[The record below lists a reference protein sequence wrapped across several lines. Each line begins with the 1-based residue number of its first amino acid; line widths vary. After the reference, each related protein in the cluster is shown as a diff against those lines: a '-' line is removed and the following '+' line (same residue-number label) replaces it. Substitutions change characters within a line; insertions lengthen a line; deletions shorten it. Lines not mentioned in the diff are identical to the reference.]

1 MSYGFLFQLRKKR
14 NFGLN
19 LLTFSVL
26 IRILLFLLFFFLID
40 WYSFQAFKT
49 GLPAQSWVK
58 LIYWAFSIFIYL
70 FVVYGFLTFNRSNLS
85 LNFGRLI
92 SLIVLSLIPKLI
104 LLGFMFGEDFLRFFT
119 GIYQSVSGSR
129 EGDFLPDRRKFISQ
143 TALIVSSIPFLGILH
158 GVLVGK
164 YRYRVVNHTL
174 EFDDLPEEFDGFT
187 ITQISDIH
195 SGSFDN
201 KKKLEYGVE
210 LINKQ
215 NSDVILFTGDL
226 VNNHSGEM
234 EPWIDTFKKLKA
246 PMGKY
251 SILGNHDYGD
261 YMSWPSKEAKE
272 ANMQR
277 LYEIQEELGFQLLKN
292 ENVKL
297 EKAGAHIDLIGV
309 ENWGKGFG
317 QYGDLKKA
325 ASNLSDQSFKIL
337 MSHDPSHFDE
347 QVKNF
352 SQFIH
357 LTLSGHTHGMQFGIE
372 IPGFIKWS
380 PASLRY
386 PKWAGMYEEL
396 GRYLHVN
403 RGFGFLAFP
412 GRVGIWPEITVL
424 TLKRKSES

>member
-1 MSYGFLFQLRKKR
+1 MLF
-14 NFGLN
+14 
-19 LLTFSVL
+19 
-26 IRILLFLLFFFLID
+26 RILFFLLFIGLID

-49 GLPAQSWVK
+49 LFPTQIWIKTGFWV
-58 LIYWAFSIFIYL
+58 FSIPIYL
-70 FVVYGFLTFNRSNLS
+70 FTIYVFLTFDRGNVS
-85 LNFGRLI
+85 LNFGRLV
-92 SLIVLSLIPKLI
+92 SLLVLSILPKLI
-104 LLGFMFGEDFLRFFT
+104 ILAFLFGEDIFRFFT
-119 GIYQSVSGSR
+119 GIFYSFGENRQ
-129 EGDFLPDRRKFISQ
+129 GDFLPDRRKFVSQ
-143 TALIVSSIPFLGILH
+143 TALILSSIPFLGILH
-158 GVLVGK
+158 GVLIGK
-164 YRYRVVNHTL
+164 YRYRVITHTL

-195 SGSFDN
+195 SGSFDD
-201 KKKLEYGVE
+201 KKKLEYGID
-210 LINKQ
+210 LINQQK
-215 NSDVILFTGDL
+215 SDVILFTGDL

-234 EPWIDTFKKLKA
+234 EPWIETFKKLKA

-261 YMSWPSKEAKE
+261 YMNWPSKEAKV
-272 ANMQR
+272 ANLQR
-277 LYEIQEELGFQLLKN
+277 LFQVHAELGFKLLRN
-292 ENVKL
+292 ESVKL
-297 EKAGAHIDLIGV
+297 QKEGTTIDLIGV
-309 ENWGKGFG
+309 ENWGKGFA
-317 QYGDLKKA
+317 QYGDLSKA
-325 ASNLSDQSFKIL
+325 AVNLSDQSFKIL

-372 IPGFIKWS
+372 IPGWIKWS

-386 PKWAGMYEEL
+386 PKWAGLYEEF

-424 TLKRKSES
+424 TLKRKLV

>member
-1 MSYGFLFQLRKKR
+1 MKIVYW
-14 NFGLN
+14 
-19 LLTFSVL
+19 TFSISV
-26 IRILLFLLFFFLID
+26 
-40 WYSFQAFKT
+40 
-49 GLPAQSWVK
+49 
-58 LIYWAFSIFIYL
+58 YL
-70 FVVYGFLTFNRSNLS
+70 FVAYGFLTFNRASLS
-85 LNFGRLI
+85 LNFGRMI
-92 SLIVLSLIPKLI
+92 SLLVLSLIPKLI
-104 LLGFMFGEDFLRFFT
+104 ILGLMFGEDLVRIVT
-119 GIYQSVSGSR
+119 GVFQSVSGNS

-143 TALIVSSIPFLGILH
+143 TALVLSAIPFLGVLH
-158 GVLVGK
+158 GVIVGK

-201 KKKLEYGVE
+201 KKKLEYGVD
-210 LINKQ
+210 LINQ
-215 NSDVILFTGDL
+215 QESDVILFTGDL
-226 VNNHSGEM
+226 VNNHSKEM

-261 YMSWPSKEAKE
+261 YMSWPNKEAKE
-272 ANMQR
+272 SNMQR
-277 LYEIQEELGFQLLKN
+277 LYEIQEELGFKLLRN

-297 EKAGAHIDLIGV
+297 QKPALSGVEGAKASIDLIGV
-309 ENWGKGFG
+309 ENWGKGFA
-317 QYGDLKKA
+317 QYGDLPKA
-325 ASNLSDQSFKIL
+325 VANLSDQSFKIL

-347 QVKNF
+347 EVKKF

-386 PKWAGMYEEL
+386 PKWAGLYEEL

-424 TLKRKSES
+424 KLKRKKA

>member
-1 MSYGFLFQLRKKR
+1 MISI
-14 NFGLN
+14 
-19 LLTFSVL
+19 L
-26 IRILLFLLFFFLID
+26 IRILVVLFFIFCVD
-40 WYSFQAFKT
+40 WYSYQAFKT
-49 GLPAQSWVK
+49 LFPNQLWIRIGFWV
-58 LIYWAFSIFIYL
+58 FSISIYL
-70 FVVYGFLTFNRSNLS
+70 FIIYGFLYFERGNLS

-92 SLIVLSLIPKLI
+92 SLLVLSLIPKLVI
-104 LLGFMFGEDFLRFFT
+104 IGFMFGEDITRFLT
-119 GIYQSVSGSR
+119 GAYQSFNGNSES
-129 EGDFLPDRRKFISQ
+129 DFLPERRKFVSQ
-143 TALIVSSIPFLGILH
+143 TALVLSAIPFLGILH
-158 GVLVGK
+158 GVLIGK

-201 KKKLEYGVE
+201 KKKLEYGVD

-215 NSDVILFTGDL
+215 ESDIILFTGDL
-226 VNNHSGEM
+226 VNNHSKEM
-234 EPWIDTFKKLKA
+234 EPWIDTFKKLNA

-261 YMSWPSKEAKE
+261 YMSWPSKAVKE

-277 LYEIQEELGFQLLKN
+277 LYEIQEELGFTLLRN

-297 EKAGAHIDLIGV
+297 EKAGASIDLIGV
-309 ENWGKGFG
+309 ENWGKGFA
-317 QYGDLKKA
+317 QHGDLPKA
-325 ASNLSDQSFKIL
+325 TANLSEKSFKIL

-347 QVKNF
+347 EVKKF
-352 SQFIH
+352 AQFIH

-386 PKWAGMYEEL
+386 PKWAGMYEDL

-403 RGFGFLAFP
+403 RGFGVLAFP

-424 TLKRKSES
+424 KLKRK

>member
-1 MSYGFLFQLRKKR
+1 MLF
-14 NFGLN
+14 
-19 LLTFSVL
+19 
-26 IRILLFLLFFFLID
+26 RILFFLLFIGLID

-49 GLPAQSWVK
+49 LFPTQIWIKTGFW
-58 LIYWAFSIFIYL
+58 IFSILIYL
-70 FVVYGFLTFNRSNLS
+70 FTIYVFLTFDRGNVS
-85 LNFGRLI
+85 LNFGRLV
-92 SLIVLSLIPKLI
+92 SLLVLSILPKLI
-104 LLGFMFGEDFLRFFT
+104 ILAFLFGEDIFRFFT
-119 GIYQSVSGSR
+119 GIFYSFGENRQ
-129 EGDFLPDRRKFISQ
+129 GDFLPDRRKFVSQ
-143 TALIVSSIPFLGILH
+143 TALILSSIPFLGILH
-158 GVLVGK
+158 GVLIGK
-164 YRYRVVNHTL
+164 YRYRVINHTL

-195 SGSFDN
+195 SGSFDD
-201 KKKLEYGVE
+201 KKKLEYGID
-210 LINKQ
+210 LINQQK
-215 NSDVILFTGDL
+215 SDVILFTGDL

-234 EPWIDTFKKLKA
+234 EPWIETFKKLNA
-246 PMGKY
+246 PMGKF

-261 YMSWPSKEAKE
+261 YMSWPSKEAKV
-272 ANMQR
+272 ANLQR
-277 LYEIQEELGFQLLKN
+277 LFQVHDELGFKLLRN
-292 ENVKL
+292 ESVKL
-297 EKAGAHIDLIGV
+297 EQSGATIDLIGV
-309 ENWGKGFG
+309 ENWGKGFA
-317 QYGDLKKA
+317 QYGDLPKA

-372 IPGFIKWS
+372 IPGWIKWS

-386 PKWAGMYEEL
+386 PKWAGLYEEL

-424 TLKRKSES
+424 KLKRK

>member
-1 MSYGFLFQLRKKR
+1 MAP
-14 NFGLN
+14 
-19 LLTFSVL
+19 
-26 IRILLFLLFFFLID
+26 ILLRLFIFLVFISLID
-40 WYSFQAFKT
+40 WYSYQAFKT
-49 GLPAQSWVK
+49 LFSNQTWIKIGYWTFSIA
-58 LIYWAFSIFIYL
+58 IYLFSIF
-70 FVVYGFLTFNRSNLS
+70 VFLTFERGNIS

-92 SLIVLSLIPKLI
+92 SLLVLSILPKLI
-104 LLGFMFGEDFLRFFT
+104 ILVFLFGEDIVRIGT
-119 GIYQSVSGSR
+119 GIFYSVSGNN

-143 TALIVSSIPFLGILH
+143 AALVLSTIPFLGILH
-158 GVLVGK
+158 GVLIGK
-164 YRYRVVNHTL
+164 YRYRVLNHTL

-187 ITQISDIH
+187 ISQISDIH

-201 KKKLEYGVE
+201 KKKLEYGID
-210 LINKQ
+210 LINQ
-215 NSDVILFTGDL
+215 QASDVILFTGDL
-226 VNNHSGEM
+226 VNNHSEEM
-234 EPWIDTFKKLKA
+234 DPWIESFKKLKA

-261 YMSWPSKEAKE
+261 YMAWPSKEAKK

-277 LYEIQEELGFQLLKN
+277 LYEIQEELGFRLLLN
-292 ENVKL
+292 ESVKIQ
-297 EKAGAHIDLIGV
+297 KDGSSIDLIGV

-317 QYGDLKKA
+317 QYGDLPKA
-325 ASNLSDQSFKIL
+325 AANLSDQSFKIL

-386 PKWAGMYEEL
+386 PKWAGLYEEL
-396 GRYLHVN
+396 GRYLYVN

-424 TLKRKSES
+424 KLKKKK

>member
-1 MSYGFLFQLRKKR
+1 M
-14 NFGLN
+14 
-19 LLTFSVL
+19 
-26 IRILLFLLFFFLID
+26 IRILLLLIFVFLID
-40 WYSFQAFKT
+40 WYSYQAFKT
-49 GLPAQSWVK
+49 VFPEQSWIK
-58 LIYWAFSIFIYL
+58 IGYWVFCVFVYL
-70 FVVYGFLTFNRSNLS
+70 FVAYGFLTFSRGILS
-85 LNFGRLI
+85 LNFGRMI
-92 SLIVLSLIPKLI
+92 SLLVLSLIPKLI
-104 LLGFMFGEDFLRFFT
+104 VLGFMFGEDILRFLT
-119 GIYQSVSGSR
+119 GIFYSVAGNQ
-129 EGDFLPDRRKFISQ
+129 EGDFLPDRRKFVSQ
-143 TALIVSSIPFLGILH
+143 TALLLSAIPFLGILH

-201 KKKLEYGVE
+201 KKKLEYGID
-210 LINKQ
+210 LINQ
-215 NSDVILFTGDL
+215 QASDVILFTGDL
-226 VNNHSGEM
+226 VNNQAKEM
-234 EPWIDTFKKLKA
+234 EPWIESFKKLKA
-246 PMGKY
+246 RMGKY

-261 YMSWPSKEAKE
+261 YMAWPSKEAKE
-272 ANMQR
+272 ANLQH
-277 LYEIQEELGFQLLKN
+277 LCEIQEELGFRLLRN

-297 EKAGAHIDLIGV
+297 QKDGASIDLIGV

-317 QYGDLKKA
+317 QYGNLKKA
-325 ASNLSDQSFKIL
+325 AENLSDQSFKIL

-380 PASLRY
+380 PASVRY
-386 PKWAGMYEEL
+386 PKWAGLYEEL
-396 GRYLHVN
+396 GRFLHVN

-412 GRVGIWPEITVL
+412 GRVGIWPEITVIK
-424 TLKRKSES
+424 LKKK

>member
-1 MSYGFLFQLRKKR
+1 MLF
-14 NFGLN
+14 
-19 LLTFSVL
+19 
-26 IRILLFLLFFFLID
+26 RILFFLLFIGLID

-49 GLPAQSWVK
+49 LFPTQIWIKTGFW
-58 LIYWAFSIFIYL
+58 IFSILIYL
-70 FVVYGFLTFNRSNLS
+70 FTIYVFLTFDRGNVN
-85 LNFGRLI
+85 LNFGRLV
-92 SLIVLSLIPKLI
+92 SLLVLSILPKLI
-104 LLGFMFGEDFLRFFT
+104 ILAFLFGEDIFRFFT
-119 GIYQSVSGSR
+119 GIFYSFGENRQ
-129 EGDFLPDRRKFISQ
+129 GDFLPDRRKFVSQ
-143 TALIVSSIPFLGILH
+143 TALILSSIPFLGILH
-158 GVLVGK
+158 GVLIGK
-164 YRYRVVNHTL
+164 YRYRVINHTL

-195 SGSFDN
+195 SGSFDD
-201 KKKLEYGVE
+201 KKKLEYGID
-210 LINKQ
+210 LINQQK
-215 NSDVILFTGDL
+215 SDVILFTGDL

-234 EPWIDTFKKLKA
+234 EPWIETFKKLNA
-246 PMGKY
+246 PMGKF

-261 YMSWPSKEAKE
+261 YMSWPSKEAKV
-272 ANMQR
+272 ANLQR
-277 LYEIQEELGFQLLKN
+277 LFQVHDELGFKLLRN
-292 ENVKL
+292 ESVKL
-297 EKAGAHIDLIGV
+297 QKEGTTIDLIGV
-309 ENWGKGFG
+309 ENWGKGFA
-317 QYGDLKKA
+317 QYGDLPKA

-372 IPGFIKWS
+372 IPGWIKWS

-386 PKWAGMYEEL
+386 PKWAGLYEEL

-424 TLKRKSES
+424 KLKRK

>member
-1 MSYGFLFQLRKKR
+1 MIPILF
-14 NFGLN
+14 
-19 LLTFSVL
+19 
-26 IRILLFLLFFFLID
+26 RILVFLLFLGLID
-40 WYSFQAFKT
+40 WYSYQAFKT
-49 GLPAQSWVK
+49 LFPSQIWIKAGFW
-58 LIYWAFSIFIYL
+58 IFSIAIYL
-70 FVVYGFLTFNRSNLS
+70 FTIFVFLTFDRGSVG

-92 SLIVLSLIPKLI
+92 SLLVLSILPKLI
-104 LLGFMFGEDFLRFFT
+104 ILAFLFGEDILRFLT
-119 GIYQSVSGSR
+119 GIFQSISGIR
-129 EGDFLPDRRKFISQ
+129 EGDFLPDRRKFVSQ
-143 TALIVSSIPFLGILH
+143 TALVLSAIPFLGILH
-158 GVLVGK
+158 GVLIGK
-164 YRYRVVNHTL
+164 YRYQVVNHTL

-201 KKKLEYGVE
+201 KKKLEYGID
-210 LINKQ
+210 LINQQ
-215 NSDVILFTGDL
+215 NSDIILFTGDL
-226 VNNHSGEM
+226 VNNHSKEM

-261 YMSWPSKEAKE
+261 YMAWPNTEAKA
-272 ANMQR
+272 ANLQR
-277 LYEIQEELGFQLLKN
+277 LFQIQEELGFKLLRNESVQLK
-292 ENVKL
+292 KL
-297 EKAGAHIDLIGV
+297 ALSGVEGAEASIDLIGV
-309 ENWGKGFG
+309 ENWGKGFA
-317 QYGDLKKA
+317 QYGDLAKA
-325 ASNLSDQSFKIL
+325 AANLSAQSFKIL

-347 QVKNF
+347 EVKSF
-352 SQFIH
+352 AHHIH

-386 PKWAGMYEEL
+386 PKWAGLYEEL

-424 TLKRKSES
+424 KLKKK